1 MNTGDR
7 KRRRAGRERKQ
18 KNDRQT
24 GRERT
29 KKMMMM
35 ETVRDAAFNMVFSLH
50 ENIAL
55 KLYFI
60 LFISLRPCKTTSRE
74 MVISVMMLREHTMTV
89 SICMR

>member
-1 MNTGDR
+1 MTD
-7 KRRRAGRERKQ
+7 KLEERE
-18 KNDRQT
+18 D
-24 GRERT
+24 EEEDDDD
-29 KKMMMM
+29 
-35 ETVRDAAFNMVFSLH
+35 ETVRDDAFNMVFSLH

>member
-1 MNTGDR
+1 MTD
-7 KRRRAGRERKQ
+7 KLEE
-18 KNDRQT
+18 
-24 GRERT
+24 RERT
-29 KKMMMM
+29 KKMMMMM